1 MTSTTHETF
10 RYILSPFGLGCAE
23 CDYLKEEIYPVLV
36 PLLEKLLRIVVEINT
51 QAANDATCMG
61 IDDKEGPKRAC
72 IGTLPTDL
80 WNGNFNPYLW
90 LAMELKRQSRKKI
103 KARLRKGTKTEMV
116 QKSNRRQRSR
126 SLAVQGGIPPPTRS
140 NSVPS

>member
-1 MTSTTHETF
+1 
-10 RYILSPFGLGCAE
+10 
-23 CDYLKEEIYPVLV
+23 
-36 PLLEKLLRIVVEINT
+36 
-51 QAANDATCMG
+51 
-61 IDDKEGPKRAC
+61 
-72 IGTLPTDL
+72 
-80 WNGNFNPYLW
+80 
-90 LAMELKRQSRKKI
+90 MELKRQSRKKI